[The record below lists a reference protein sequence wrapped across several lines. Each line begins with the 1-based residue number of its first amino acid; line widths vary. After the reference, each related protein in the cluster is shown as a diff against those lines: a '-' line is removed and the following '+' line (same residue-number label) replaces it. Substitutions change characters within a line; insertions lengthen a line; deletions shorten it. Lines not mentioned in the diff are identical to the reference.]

1 MGLITEKNTK
11 AKREEFDVITRK
23 KNVTRL
29 TISDLIIPIASGIV
43 FVILSFAV
51 FVPMVKSAI
60 QYLGDIKEVESKIE
74 TLNKVDKQLLK
85 LDEIQMTEDV
95 VTSREVVPKILLVS
109 DLVSYLDNLATSL
122 SLEISELS
130 SSDSLDSVSGPL
142 GYKGSY
148 ENVISFLDQAQNV
161 SPYMLRLENVEVSR
175 SENEQDGEVW
185 DISLNVSGYFIAEVT
200 KEPDIYAKFQ
210 PYTEYNDIV
219 EIFRIKAANKNK

>member
-185 DISLNVSGYFIAEVT
+185 DISLNVSGYFIAEVA